1 MEEFRARCTLFPV
14 FLSKPAW
21 VCLALT
27 CTELPKEAES
37 LDRGS
42 RETRLVA
49 GAETFSGMGD

>member
-14 FLSKPAW
+14 LLSKPAW

-49 GAETFSGMGD
+49 GAETFSGMRD